1 MTISL
6 SCSELVEEVVEAWD
20 AFLESLSGSDSF
32 DKLAS
37 LGGLFVWV
45 SVKGFPMIEHTLWE
59 STSGGSGSEGLGETE
74 GLSDRKE
81 GLHVDE
87 WGSVDWLFSGD
98 NTSSLGEALVD
109 TTDSVIWALNL
120 NKEDWFLESWFSG
133 ELGSVEHTSTG
144 RDDLTATSVDS
155 IGVEGNI
162 MDVES
167 ASSHVLFSH
176 STLSCG
182 PLEGSLDGILNFLE
196 ILDGLGNINEQV
208 WSGSVWSEAPNLLGI
223 IRIPLVCVLEMFGS
237 LFHVLFVGDLS
248 FFDFVRKLIVKW
260 LSIDVESVVLVWRL

>member
-1 MTISL
+1 LTISL
-6 SCSELVEEVVEAWD
+6 SCSELVEEVVEAWN
-20 AFLESLSGSDSF
+20 AFLESLSGSDAL
-32 DKLAS
+32 DELAS
-37 LGGLFVWV
+37 LGVLFVWV
-45 SVKGFPMIEHTLWE
+45 SVEGFPMIEHTLWE
-59 STSGGSGSEGLGETE
+59 STSGGGGSEGLSETE

-109 TTDSVIWALNL
+109 TTDGIIRALNL
-120 NKEDWFLESWFSG
+120 DEEDWLLESWFSG

-144 RDDLTATSVDS
+144 WDDLTTTSVDS

-176 STLSCG
+176 GSLSRG
-182 PLEGSLDGILNFLE
+182 PLEGSFDGIFDFLE
-196 ILDGLGNINEQV
+196 ILNSFGHINKHI
-208 WSGSVWSEAPNLLGI
+208 WSSCVWSEAPNLFSI
-223 IRIPLVCVLEMFGS
+223 IRIPLVIVLEMLCSF
-237 LFHVLFVGDLS
+237 FHILFVRDLT
-248 FFDFVRKLIVKW
+248 FFNFVRKIIIKW
-260 LSIDVESVVLVWRL
+260 LSVDMESVVLVWRL